1 MLKNPKNNIDSSIY
15 THLNVYRWRNQMR
28 TNIVLNDE
36 LVEQA
41 LSLSDNIKTK
51 RELIEKALE
60 EYVSKRMQKN
70 ISEIKG
76 KIQFADQYDYKAMRK
91 NKL

>member
-1 MLKNPKNNIDSSIY
+1 
-15 THLNVYRWRNQMR
+15 MR

-91 NKL
+91 NKLWF